1 MEKFIAH
8 SGKIFSLNRENIDTD
23 QIIPKQF
30 LKRIER
36 TGFGEF
42 VFYNWRYDDDGNLRS
57 NFHLDDE
64 KYSGAS
70 ILVTGPNFGCGSSR
84 EHAPWSLLDYG
95 FKVIIAPSFAD
106 IFYNNAFKNGVLL
119 ITLDEEKI
127 EEYTEKSQSGD
138 FNLEID
144 LKNKWIKESNGEIT
158 PFDISEYHRKKLLN
172 GWDDISLTL
181 LHEDKIKEYEERE
194 VPVGII

>member
-1 MEKFIAH
+1 M
-8 SGKIFSLNRENIDTD
+8 R
-23 QIIPKQF
+23 
-30 LKRIER
+30 
-36 TGFGEF
+36 
-42 VFYNWRYDDDGNLRS
+42 
-57 NFHLDDE
+57 
-64 KYSGAS
+64 
-70 ILVTGPNFGCGSSR
+70 
-84 EHAPWSLLDYG
+84 
-95 FKVIIAPSFAD
+95 
-106 IFYNNAFKNGVLL
+106 
-119 ITLDEEKI
+119 EKI

>member
-8 SGKIFSLNRENIDTD
+8 SGKVFSLNRENIDTD
-23 QIIPKQF
+23 QMIPKQF

-42 VFYNWRYDDDGNLRS
+42 VFSNWRYDDDGNFRS

-64 KYSGAS
+64 KYSGAGV
-70 ILVTGPNFGCGSSR
+70 LVTGPNFGCGSSR

-106 IFYNNAFKNGVLL
+106 IFYNNAFKNGILL

-127 EEYTEKSQSGD
+127 EEYTEKSQSGE

-158 PFDISEYHRKKLLN
+158 P
-172 GWDDISLTL
+172 
-181 LHEDKIKEYEERE
+181 
-194 VPVGII
+194 

>member
-8 SGKIFSLNRENIDTD
+8 SGKVFSLNRENIDTD

-42 VFYNWRYDDDGNLRS
+42 VFYNWRYDDDGNLRP

-144 LKNKWIKESNGEIT
+144 LKNKWIKESSGEIT

>member
-8 SGKIFSLNRENIDTD
+8 SGKVFALNRENIDTD

-64 KYSGAS
+64 EYSGAS
-70 ILVTGPNFGCGSSR
+70 VLVTGPNFGCGSSR

-106 IFYNNAFKNGVLL
+106 IFYNNAFKNGILL

-144 LKNKWIKESNGEIT
+144 LKNKWIKESSGEIT
-158 PFDISEYHRKKLLN
+158 PFDISEYHREKLLN

>member
-8 SGKIFSLNRENIDTD
+8 SGKVFSLNRENIDTD

-57 NFHLDDE
+57 NFYLDDE
-64 KYSGAS
+64 EYSGAS
-70 ILVTGPNFGCGSSR
+70 VLVTGPNFGCGSSR

-106 IFYNNAFKNGVLL
+106 IFYNNAFKNGILL

-158 PFDISEYHRKKLLN
+158 PFDISEYHREKLLN